1 MKILLFSHKTKLN
14 IESTELTEN
23 AAKEKDNIIKALE
36 IEMKIQE
43 KKIEDINEKIIIL
56 IENEKSSLESRLNT
70 LEERVDENLKE
81 FGNKIS
87 MDETASKNS
96 NDDKIKKM
104 ERRLYILEK
113 RRLGSD
119 FCEHCDEEF
128 NLGSEKDRKE
138 KEIHIRDNHTFECN
152 VCEMSLENKDVL
164 RVHLLRCE
172 MYTCSLCTYKHKRL
186 SELKNHCKTKH
197 SKMDKENFSKLS
209 FSNHFSEEM

>member
-1 MKILLFSHKTKLN
+1 MN
-14 IESTELTEN
+14 IESTELTELKTRILTMEN

-96 NDDKIKKM
+96 NDDKIKKNGKKTLHSG
-104 ERRLYILEK
+104 EKKTGVRLL
-113 RRLGSD
+113 
-119 FCEHCDEEF
+119 
-128 NLGSEKDRKE
+128 
-138 KEIHIRDNHTFECN
+138 
-152 VCEMSLENKDVL
+152 
-164 RVHLLRCE
+164 
-172 MYTCSLCTYKHKRL
+172 
-186 SELKNHCKTKH
+186 
-197 SKMDKENFSKLS
+197 
-209 FSNHFSEEM
+209 